1 MKRFLSIF
9 IVSLFLWPASCSPAG
24 DEPQET
30 VPPQETQSPEDDAGG
45 GNGGDANTDKGDA
58 NTDKGD
64 NNTDKD
70 DKDGDKDDDN
80 TDKDDKD
87 PAMRRNITLTIGTA
101 VFAATLEENPA
112 ADALLEMLPL
122 TLDMNELNGNEK
134 YVYLPE
140 SLPEEPY
147 RPGTIE
153 TGDLLLW
160 GDNCVVLFYETFA
173 SGYSYTRLGRIDNPE
188 KLAEAVGRGRITVL
202 WERK

>member
-1 MKRFLSIF
+1 M
-9 IVSLFLWPASCSPAG
+9 
-24 DEPQET
+24 T
-30 VPPQETQSPEDDAGG
+30 
-45 GNGGDANTDKGDA
+45 
-58 NTDKGD
+58 
-64 NNTDKD
+64 
-70 DKDGDKDDDN
+70 
-80 TDKDDKD
+80 
-87 PAMRRNITLTIGTA
+87 RNITLTIGTA

-140 SLPEEPY
+140 SLPEKPY
-147 RPGTIE
+147 RPGTIQ

-188 KLAEAVGRGRITVL
+188 KLAETVGRGRITVL